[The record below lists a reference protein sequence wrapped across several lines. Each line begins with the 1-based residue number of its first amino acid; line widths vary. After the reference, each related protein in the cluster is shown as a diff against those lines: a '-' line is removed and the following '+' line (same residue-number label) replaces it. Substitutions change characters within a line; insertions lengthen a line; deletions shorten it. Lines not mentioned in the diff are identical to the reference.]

1 MFSVLSCDSILLSSL
16 VMMFLADIA
25 DGSDSDTN
33 SAEGSDY
40 YEPISAIDGEESD
53 IAESEDETYSS
64 DPHFHQL
71 PNGCGVENAVSSL
84 TLNDD
89 VERRCSDDEEE
100 ERMRVASDSAIR
112 MAFRED
118 ETRRNA
124 PLSPENTTRIM
135 EAMRGISFDG
145 SAPDWTRIVSED
157 RWIDQLR
164 RLRQTPT
171 VSNSLGN

>member
-1 MFSVLSCDSILLSSL
+1 MNATLNSGIVFSE
-16 VMMFLADIA
+16 DIV

-64 DPHFHQL
+64 DTHFHQL

-100 ERMRVASDSAIR
+100 ERMREASDSAIR

-124 PLSPENTTRIM
+124 PLSLENTTRIM
-135 EAMRGISFDG
+135 EAMRGISFGG

-171 VSNSLGN
+171 VSNSIRN

>member
-1 MFSVLSCDSILLSSL
+1 MNASLNSGMVFSE
-16 VMMFLADIA
+16 DIA

-40 YEPISAIDGEESD
+40 YEPISVIDGEESD
-53 IAESEDETYSS
+53 EAAGSDDETYSS
-64 DPHFHQL
+64 DTHLHHL
-71 PNGCGVENAVSSL
+71 PNGFRVENAVSSL
-84 TLNDD
+84 SLNDD
-89 VERRCSDDEEE
+89 VERRCSDEEE
-100 ERMRVASDSAIR
+100 EESMREASDSAIR

-124 PLSPENTTRIM
+124 PLSPENATRIM
-135 EAMRGISFDG
+135 EAMRGISFGG

-171 VSNSLGN
+171 SPNNFGN